1 MLFVRNYSEVLW
13 CMTCHTALTR
23 ADPSDGHTISEYLR
37 SSRARPATR
46 CSSTPFRPHRA
57 AQRTTR
63 GPDRAA
69 GHTCHQPYWKD
80 PAELAERLQYQQTV
94 EPLLSVSATLE
105 VVTTV
110 PVAHVAD
117 IVLDHVL

>member
-1 MLFVRNYSEVLW
+1 MARRPDQRAAVQRSRRAPGRAVRPG
-13 CMTCHTALTR
+13 HDPQPGALL
-23 ADPSDGHTISEYLR
+23 P
-37 SSRARPATR
+37 
-46 CSSTPFRPHRA
+46 PFRPHRA

-69 GHTCHQPYWKD
+69 GHTCHQPYRKD

-94 EPLLSVSATLE
+94 EPFLRVSATLE